1 MIKQQGKQAFK
12 TGVRWLAWSG
22 ALALV
27 SIGGWLVYILVL
39 NRPAKPVAAPLLTV
53 ERGTIETTI
62 NESGTVELR
71 AQQTL
76 QSPTEGAVDQVLVQP
91 GDTVKAGE
99 VLVTLRYP
107 ERSTALMDQQVKIQ
121 QQQITLSRNRQRI
134 IEAQAQL
141 KANEQQ
147 LQKLSALAREGAFAQ
162 QEVQQ
167 MESQVRDN
175 RANLR
180 DAQSEA
186 RIAALEL
193 QSLQIERQNIQQ
205 KLKESTLTAPIDG
218 KVLNVKVKNGDGVVT

>member
-1 MIKQQGKQAFK
+1 MPMIKQQGKQAFK

-39 NRPAKPVAAPLLTV
+39 NQPAKPVAAPLLTV

-107 ERSTALMDQQVKIQ
+107 ERSTALMDQQVKI
-121 QQQITLSRNRQRI
+121 
-134 IEAQAQL
+134 
-141 KANEQQ
+141 
-147 LQKLSALAREGAFAQ
+147 
-162 QEVQQ
+162 
-167 MESQVRDN
+167 
-175 RANLR
+175 
-180 DAQSEA
+180 
-186 RIAALEL
+186 
-193 QSLQIERQNIQQ
+193 
-205 KLKESTLTAPIDG
+205 
-218 KVLNVKVKNGDGVVT
+218 